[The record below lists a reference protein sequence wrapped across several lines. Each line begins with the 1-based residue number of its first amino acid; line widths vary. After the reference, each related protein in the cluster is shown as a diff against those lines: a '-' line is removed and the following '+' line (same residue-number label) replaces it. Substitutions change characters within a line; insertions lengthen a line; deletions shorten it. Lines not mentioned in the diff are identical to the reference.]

1 MNLMLRKNVAKTIR
15 KIRKQ
20 KQFSQEELAELA
32 NLDRTYISGVERNTR
47 NITLDSLELIIS
59 ALSISTEEF
68 LSALAEQLKES
79 K

>member
-1 MNLMLRKNVAKTIR
+1 MLRKNVAKTIR